1 MTQDPAAAAERT
13 ALAWRRTALSSI
25 GLGVLVVLL
34 WVRLGIGPVALGL
47 VGTLAVLGV
56 VPALVVLV
64 REHRS
69 HRSDPAAEVVA
80 VTSSTAVL
88 ALVGAGASVWA
99 AVR

>member
-1 MTQDPAAAAERT
+1 MTPPAAAAERT
-13 ALAWRRTALSSI
+13 ALAWRRTALAST

-34 WVRLGIGPVALGL
+34 WVRLGIPPVALGL
-47 VGTLAVLGV
+47 VAALAVLGV

-64 REHRS
+64 REHWS

-80 VTSSTAVL
+80 VVCSTVVL
-88 ALVGAGASVWA
+88 AVVGAGASAWA